1 MSNERDA
8 TNQEAL
14 DAEAPAVP
22 STGDA
27 AAADATAEAAATAD
41 AEAQVPVPVPVEP
54 VVIDAAPAISP
65 ARRRSLVVL
74 AGLSRVVRF
83 ALVVAVFVAGIALGY
98 RAFVVSQPLP
108 TGASADPAIAGG
120 EPPPVVREF
129 IAAVGSNDADSIR
142 SAVPA
147 DPYKSFTSEM
157 SRWEFQEVTSVE
169 TLATFVDGPRSATA
183 FMMIGRDNA
192 GNPIAINLVVE
203 TQAGAIVGFK

>member
-1 MSNERDA
+1 MSNDPDA

-22 STGDA
+22 SAGEA
-27 AAADATAEAAATAD
+27 AAAEAIATTEAE
-41 AEAQVPVPVPVEP
+41 VPAPVPVEP
-54 VVIDAAPAISP
+54 VAVDAAPTISP

-74 AGLSRVVRF
+74 AGLTRLVRF
-83 ALVVAVFVAGIALGY
+83 ALVVAFFVGGIALGY
-98 RAFVVSQPLP
+98 RAFAASQPLP
-108 TGASADPAIAGG
+108 PSASADPATAGG

-129 IAAVGSNDADSIR
+129 IAAVGSNDADGIR